1 MGSPYGA
8 GVQVDEQVNTAANA
22 AVAALLRKQLAAG
35 EHHGVAVAAFL
46 HGAPLVHAW
55 AGPGVNGSSLI
66 MGASVAKGATA
77 AALAVLHAKG
87 MLDYSVRVSSLWPG
101 FENGKE
107 NVTVEQA
114 ISHRA
119 GLCTSLPGPRA
130 LVQFLHCF
138 YTRGWRAMGDAG
150 VAWIATLRPQWPPG
164 TYAQYHPISFSWIVC
179 GIVHGCTG
187 GQHLRD
193 LFVEHVAAPL
203 QSASA
208 MYLGV
213 LPPHESRRVVR
224 LVRQT
229 IAQMW
234 RNTGAASFMVV
245 RVLRLVVA
253 WLEAVIMTAIF
264 NAVVF
269 REVCLPSSNG
279 FWTAMSLARLYG
291 AFANG
296 GSVQLPDTSRSV
308 QLLDASKLEAL
319 LCKIRTDARVD
330 SHRGDASA
338 MNALGWSPWPSLGAP
353 TDSLVLGHGGMGG
366 SVAWAAV
373 DLGLS
378 VAVLRTGYSPISLGD
393 CAATRELCEC
403 ILAHAARDA

>member
-1 MGSPYGA
+1 MGAPYGVV
-8 GVQVDEQVNTAANA
+8 VQVDERVDTAANA
-22 AVAALLRKQLAAG
+22 AVAALLRKQLASG
-35 EHHGVAVAAFL
+35 EQGVVVAAFL
-46 HGAPLVHAW
+46 HGCPLVHAW
-55 AGPGVNGSSLI
+55 AGPGVNESSLI
-66 MGASVAKGATA
+66 MGASVAKGVTA

-87 MLDYSVRVSSLWPG
+87 MLDYTVRVSSLWPG
-101 FENGKE
+101 FERSGKE

-119 GLCTSLPGPRA
+119 GLCTSLPGPRT
-130 LVQFLHCF
+130 LVRLLYSF
-138 YTRGWRAMGDAG
+138 YARSWRAMGDAG
-150 VAWIATLRPQWPPG
+150 VAWIATLCPQWPPG
-164 TYAQYHPISFSWIVC
+164 TYAQYHPVSFSWIVL

-187 GQHLRD
+187 GHLRD

-203 QSASA
+203 QSASE

-213 LPPHESRRVVR
+213 LPPRERRRVVR
-224 LVRQT
+224 LVRQNVS
-229 IAQMW
+229 QMW
-234 RNTGAASFMVV
+234 RNTGAASFVVV
-245 RVLRLVVA
+245 RVFRLVIA
-253 WLEAVIMTAIF
+253 WLEAIIMTTIF
-264 NAVVF
+264 NSILF
-269 REVCLPSSNG
+269 SLVCLPSSNG

-330 SHRGDASA
+330 SREGESSA

-366 SVAWAAV
+366 SVAWADV
-373 DLGLS
+373 DRGLS

-403 ILAHAARDA
+403 IRAHAARDA